1 MEREEVSIVIP
12 VYNRADIVCR
22 TLDSVAA
29 QTWRPLHL
37 IVVDNN
43 STDGSTGVVSRW
55 IAAHERD
62 EALRVTFLSESKPGA
77 SAARNRGLREVDG
90 EHVIFFDSDDEM
102 MPPLVEKAVNSIG
115 SADLVYWKAELVGL
129 DGARTM
135 KPFHEDD
142 LVRRQ
147 FYNSMLATQIYM
159 VRTDF
164 IRKIG
169 GWEEDAPVWNDWEL
183 GVRIAL
189 ASPSAVALPE
199 LLVRINAQR
208 NSITG
213 SNFGDRAGDWENTLD
228 IVEKNI
234 SGSDPDGILTDMLD
248 YRRVILAAHYRR
260 EKKAQLGHRLLESA
274 IGRPGRSWFRRKL
287 LEFIYIYTVAGGR
300 GAYYMWR

>member
-43 STDGSTGVVSRW
+43 STDGSAGVVSRW

-62 EALRVTFLSESKPGA
+62 EALRVTFLSELKPGA
-77 SAARNRGLREVDG
+77 SAARNRGLREVDS

-102 MPPLVEKAVNSIG
+102 MPRLVEKAVNSIG

-135 KPFHEDD
+135 KPFHKDD

-189 ASPSAVALPE
+189 ASPSTVALPE

-213 SNFGDRAGDWENTLD
+213 SSFGERAGDWENTLD

-234 SGSDPDGILTDMLD
+234 SGSDPDGVLTDMLD

-260 EKKAQLGHRLLESA
+260 EKKTELSHRLLENA

-287 LEFIYIYTVAGGR
+287 LGFIYIYTVAGGR

>member
-1 MEREEVSIVIP
+1 MEREEVSIVVP

-43 STDGSTGVVSRW
+43 STDGSAGVVSRW

-62 EALRVTFLSESKPGA
+62 EALRVTLLSESKPGA

-102 MPPLVEKAVNSIG
+102 MPRLVEKAVNSIG

-189 ASPSAVALPE
+189 ASPSTVALPE

-213 SNFGDRAGDWENTLD
+213 SSFGERAGDWENTLD
-228 IVEKNI
+228 IVEKDI
-234 SGSDPDGILTDMLD
+234 SGSDPDGVLTDMLD

-260 EKKAQLGHRLLESA
+260 EKKTELSHRLLENA

>member
-1 MEREEVSIVIP
+1 MEREEVSIVVP

-43 STDGSTGVVSRW
+43 STDDSAGVVSRW
-55 IAAHERD
+55 IATHERD
-62 EALRVTFLSESKPGA
+62 EGLRVTLLSESKPGA

-102 MPPLVEKAVNSIG
+102 MPRLVEKAVNSIG

-189 ASPSAVALPE
+189 ASPSTVALPE

-234 SGSDPDGILTDMLD
+234 SGSDPDGILMDMLD

-260 EKKAQLGHRLLESA
+260 EKKTELSRRLFESA

-287 LEFIYIYTVAGGR
+287 LGFIYIYTVAGGR

>member
-29 QTWRPLHL
+29 QTWRPLHM

-43 STDGSTGVVSRW
+43 STDGSAGVVSRW
-55 IAAHERD
+55 ITAHERD
-62 EALRVTFLSESKPGA
+62 EALRVTLLSESKPGA
-77 SAARNRGLREVDG
+77 SAARNRGLREVDS

-102 MPPLVEKAVNSIG
+102 MPRLVEKAVNSIG

-189 ASPSAVALPE
+189 ASPSTVALPE

-213 SNFGDRAGDWENTLD
+213 SSFGERAGDWENTLD
-228 IVEKNI
+228 IVEKDI
-234 SGSDPDGILTDMLD
+234 SGSDPDGVLTDMLD

-260 EKKAQLGHRLLESA
+260 EKKTELSHRLLENA